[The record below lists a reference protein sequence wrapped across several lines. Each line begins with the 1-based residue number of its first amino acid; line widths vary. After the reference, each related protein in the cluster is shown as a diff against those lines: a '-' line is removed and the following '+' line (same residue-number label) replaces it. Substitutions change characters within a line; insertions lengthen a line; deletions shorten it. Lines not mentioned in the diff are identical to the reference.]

1 MSHDIDADRM
11 GTLDH
16 ADLVAP
22 EDAGDQAKQIALAAQ
37 EWLGR
42 AGRPNL
48 GRTTATGQGPSP
60 ERRTRLPADLDKQL
74 MDYVTEHGT
83 TVSAFLR
90 DAARESLAR
99 RTGRAA

>member
-42 AGRPNL
+42 ARH
-48 GRTTATGQGPSP
+48 PSA
-60 ERRTRLPADLDKQL
+60 ERGFLPIW
-74 MDYVTEHGT
+74 T
-83 TVSAFLR
+83 S
-90 DAARESLAR
+90 S
-99 RTGRAA
+99 